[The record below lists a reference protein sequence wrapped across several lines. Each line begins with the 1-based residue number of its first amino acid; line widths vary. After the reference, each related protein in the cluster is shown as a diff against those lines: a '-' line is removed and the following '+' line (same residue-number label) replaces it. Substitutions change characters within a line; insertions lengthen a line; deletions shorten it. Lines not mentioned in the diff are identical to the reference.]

1 MSFSE
6 KSKGHSRQI
15 LEEDGTEE
23 LVLVSEEVSSLPSLL
38 QPALFTVSTA
48 LKRRLPDSVKQRQ
61 TKRRPAP
68 SLVVARTV
76 WRRGWP
82 SPAPRAVCGC

>member
-23 LVLVSEEVSSLPSLL
+23 LVLVSEGVSSLPPSLL
-38 QPALFTVSTA
+38 SQLYSQSLPLLLNEGS
-48 LKRRLPDSVKQRQ
+48 LIRSSRDKPRGGRLP
-61 TKRRPAP
+61 AF
-68 SLVVARTV
+68 
-76 WRRGWP
+76 RGLQEW
-82 SPAPRAVCGC
+82 SGR